1 MSSSGSASAAGSA
14 GSAAGSADAPDG
26 DGDPGG
32 SIRKRLRSGAVLHP
46 DNAPVKRS
54 RTTLKK
60 QPAASGS
67 SNAEGKLPAAVGV
80 AVGVAVEQGVSV
92 ENALA
97 PSGPLPRFAAAL
109 PVDDGAA
116 AAKKWQDDEEA
127 RRMWAEEGDSA
138 QREYD
143 EQWLTE
149 RRPTLEY
156 ISKGEQYVAD
166 KTVPIFRLQ
175 GEVSACQAMTSRLGA
190 PTGADLRTDAAWRWL
205 NENEWMDALIDEA
218 VDAAPEERKVGVGE
232 ELREIRRDLGSRDV
246 PLLRKFAQ
254 AMYTHKDDLH
264 ACHGWCAQHP
274 SGTRPPSP
282 GDSLTHESCRF
293 PTPQGRAPAQRRAV
307 QHGTRHWSSARP
319 RRRRGHP
326 AGTGGRLPRGR
337 VPRRFS

>member
-1 MSSSGSASAAGSA
+1 V
-14 GSAAGSADAPDG
+14 
-26 DGDPGG
+26 
-32 SIRKRLRSGAVLHP
+32 R
-46 DNAPVKRS
+46 RS
-54 RTTLKK
+54 RTTPKK

-92 ENALA
+92 ENVLA

-109 PVDDGAA
+109 PVDAGAA
-116 AAKKWQDDEEA
+116 AAKEWQDDEEA
-127 RRMWAEEGDSA
+127 RRKWAEEDDAA
-138 QREYD
+138 QQEYD

-232 ELREIRRDLGSRDV
+232 ELQEMRRDLGWRDV

-254 AMYTHKDDLH
+254 EMYPHRDDLH
-264 ACHGWCAQHP
+264 ACHGWDAHLRSGGLYSKVHVTGRLLARAVAVVIQQGLVDGYREDECPVSSHNFVTAAGSVTWRSLHP
-274 SGTRPPSP
+274 CM
-282 GDSLTHESCRF
+282 HWMCESCKKKWIDELLNGWCPVCKQPIKF
-293 PTPQGRAPAQRRAV
+293 
-307 QHGTRHWSSARP
+307 TRTLVRP
-319 RRRRGHP
+319 E
-326 AGTGGRLPRGR
+326 
-337 VPRRFS
+337 

>member
-1 MSSSGSASAAGSA
+1 
-14 GSAAGSADAPDG
+14 
-26 DGDPGG
+26 
-32 SIRKRLRSGAVLHP
+32 
-46 DNAPVKRS
+46 
-54 RTTLKK
+54 
-60 QPAASGS
+60 
-67 SNAEGKLPAAVGV
+67 
-80 AVGVAVEQGVSV
+80 
-92 ENALA
+92 
-97 PSGPLPRFAAAL
+97 
-109 PVDDGAA
+109 
-116 AAKKWQDDEEA
+116 
-127 RRMWAEEGDSA
+127 MWAEEGDSA

-232 ELREIRRDLGSRDV
+232 ELREMRRDLGSRDV

-282 GDSLTHESCRF
+282 GDSLTRESCRL
-293 PTPQGRAPAQRRAV
+293 PIHRDAHLRSGGLYSKVHVTGRLLARAV
-307 QHGTRHWSSARP
+307 AAVIQQGLVDGYREDECPVDFHNFVTAAGSVTWRSLHPCMHWMCESCKKKWINERLNGWCPVCKQPIKFTRTLVRP
-319 RRRRGHP
+319 E
-326 AGTGGRLPRGR
+326 
-337 VPRRFS
+337 